1 MFDRHGGLLI
11 SVIVPV
17 YNAEPY
23 LEECLKSLDGQTL
36 NSFEVVL
43 VDDGS
48 SDKSPEICDRFAQ
61 LHKNAKVIHQKNQ
74 GVYLARQTGLRAVS
88 DSSTY
93 VLFLDADDCLRR
105 DALDII
111 VKCLEETEADILTF
125 NYSRSTSENYQQG
138 CLKIDGFKPGFYR
151 GEAYQEVYRIA
162 CTGQFNNLWSKV
174 FSTRLL
180 QEQLID
186 DGFSPIKHGEDL
198 LQLLPLIDKAKSLI
212 CIDEVLYF
220 YRLNSLSE
228 SAIFR
233 ETQLSDLDYL
243 FRHLSIYAKK
253 WGQECVEEVPKCV
266 CRNCYWLFENLIR
279 SDLQKKAKLK
289 YASQIRALLL
299 EYCPNSKEVIHSL
312 KLVYSVPLSL
322 ILSKRYFLAS
332 FILRVEWLLV
342 KIFKL
347 TKLKK

>member
-1 MFDRHGGLLI
+1 MFDHHGGLLI

-23 LEECLKSLDGQTL
+23 LEECLKSLDNQTL

-48 SDKSPEICDRFAQ
+48 TDKSPEICDHFSRM
-61 LHKNAKVIHQKNQ
+61 HKNAKVIHQKNQ
-74 GVYLARQTGLRAVS
+74 GVYLARQAGLRDVS

-93 VLFLDADDCLRR
+93 ILFLDADDCLRR
-105 DALDII
+105 DALEII
-111 VKCLEETEADILTF
+111 AKCLEETEADILTF

-151 GEAYQEVYRIA
+151 GKTYQEVYRIT
-162 CTGQFNNLWSKV
+162 CTGQFNNLCSKV
-174 FSTRLL
+174 FNTRLL

-198 LQLLPLIDKAKSLI
+198 LQLLPLVDKAKSLI
-212 CIDEVLYF
+212 YIDEILYF

-243 FRHLSIYAKK
+243 FRHLSVYAKK
-253 WGQECVEEVPKCV
+253 WGQKCVEEVPKCV
-266 CRNCYWLFENLIR
+266 CRNCYWLFENLIL
-279 SDLQKKAKLK
+279 SDLQKKTKLK
-289 YASQIRALLL
+289 YANQIRELLL
-299 EYCPNSKEVIHSL
+299 EHCTNSKEVIHL
-312 KLVYSVPLSL
+312 LGLVYSVPLGL
-322 ILSKRYFLAS
+322 ILNKRYCLAS
-332 FILRVEWLLV
+332 FILRIEWLLV
-342 KIFKL
+342 KIRKL

>member
-74 GVYLARQTGLRAVS
+74 GVYLARRTGLRAVS

-93 VLFLDADDCLRR
+93 ILFLDADDCLRR

-111 VKCLEETEADILTF
+111 AKCLEETEADILTF

-138 CLKIDGFKPGFYR
+138 CLKIDGFEPGFYK
-151 GEAYQEVYRIA
+151 GGAYQEVYRVT
-162 CTGQFNNLWSKV
+162 CTGFFNSLSKV
-174 FSTRLL
+174 FNIRLL
-180 QEQLID
+180 QEQMID
-186 DGFSPIKHGEDL
+186 DSFSPIRHGEDL
-198 LQLLPLIDKAKSLI
+198 LQILPLVDKAKSLI
-212 CIDEVLYF
+212 YIDEVLYF

-266 CRNCYWLFENLIR
+266 CRNCYWLFENLILG
-279 SDLQKKAKLK
+279 DLQKKIKLK
-289 YASQIRALLL
+289 HANQIRTLLL
-299 EYCPNSKEVIHSL
+299 EHCMNSKEVIHSL